1 MPMVT
6 RVNVDL
12 PEALKA
18 RLADETR
25 LQKRSQRALIEIALG
40 EYFVRLDIQRGG
52 NKEVAA

>member
-1 MPMVT
+1 MVT